1 MLSIR
6 RFLCFHAIDFFQKFL
21 IVFLAIII
29 DKDKTIKVLDDF
41 KWPKAILLLY
51 QFVPWKVI
59 RLTRLIR
66 LPVIFLKGWLTSREN
81 LWRYICLILK
91 ICRCLQIKIL
101 SISDTYG
108 WLRYSYNSSIC
119 DIILVTIVV
128 TASMSAY
135 LSLLSN
141 HRVIRLFT

>member
-6 RFLCFHAIDFFQKFL
+6 GFLCFHAIDFFQKFL

-51 QFVPWKVI
+51 QLVPWKVI
-59 RLTRLIR
+59 RLTRLIC

-101 SISDTYG
+101 GISDTYG

-119 DIILVTIVV
+119 DIILVTVVV

-135 LSLLSN
+135 LALLSN
-141 HRVIRLFT
+141 YRVIQLFT